1 MSAVSNILE
10 SSTSEDTKDRM
21 IRTVARGNSLH
32 VTPEELQR
40 STGVDDLRMI
50 SPQVAVRSRGNEYL
64 VLDPDV
70 VQSVHQER
78 VDTAAAM
85 QHVAAQQSAVEH
97 DKFLEDL
104 SSMALT

>member
-1 MSAVSNILE
+1 MADE
-10 SSTSEDTKDRM
+10 SYC
-21 IRTVARGNSLH
+21 
-32 VTPEELQR
+32 
-40 STGVDDLRMI
+40 LRINPCIFPGI

-64 VLDPDV
+64 VLDPEV

-97 DKFLEDL
+97 ERFFDDL
-104 SSMALT
+104 STMALT